1 MQAVEPATQSIQRQ
15 GGRRAVPHACGLTV
29 GHVVVLPQH
38 TQHSLLPVATAE
50 LVPDDRVPVEAG
62 LDVGPLQALTGSPH
76 NGHLVHNGSLTGL
89 VLA

>member
-1 MQAVEPATQSIQRQ
+1 M
-15 GGRRAVPHACGLTV
+15 
-29 GHVVVLPQH
+29 VLPQH

-76 NGHLVHNGSLTGL
+76 NGSLTGL

>member
-1 MQAVEPATQSIQRQ
+1 MQSMQR
-15 GGRRAVPHACGLTV
+15 RRRRRGVPHACGLTV

-38 TQHSLLPVATAE
+38 AQYSLLPVATAE

-62 LDVGPLQALTGSPH
+62 LDVGPLQALAGSAH
-76 NGHLVHNGSLTGL
+76 NGHLVHNGSLTCL